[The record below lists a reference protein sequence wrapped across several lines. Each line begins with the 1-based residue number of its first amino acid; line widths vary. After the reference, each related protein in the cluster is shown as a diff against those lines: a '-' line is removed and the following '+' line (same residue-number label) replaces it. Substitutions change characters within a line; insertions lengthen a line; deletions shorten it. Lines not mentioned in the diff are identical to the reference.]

1 MIKRL
6 SKNSILFCSECKR
19 YYTYYQFKYNRIT
32 NGKGIC
38 IDCFVKYGNET
49 YLRILDRNKLCK

>member
-6 SKNSILFCSECKR
+6 SKNDIFCCPVCKKH
-19 YYTYYQFKYNRIT
+19 YSYYQIKYNKIT

-38 IDCFVKYGNET
+38 IDCFTKHRSKT
-49 YLRILDRNKLCK
+49 YLEILRKVKK